1 MQNEFQ
7 REKNKQ
13 GYGFLKNIQEIHRI
27 KDLFQ
32 TYRDHGV
39 QNRIYDIKTTLWH
52 IIVKRKNLKHKEN
65 NTKLSR
71 EKAAQPTHIRKQPDW
86 QGRIN
91 GNTR

>member
-39 QNRIYDIKTTLWH
+39 QNRIYDIKTTL
-52 IIVKRKNLKHKEN
+52 
-65 NTKLSR
+65 
-71 EKAAQPTHIRKQPDW
+71 
-86 QGRIN
+86 
-91 GNTR
+91 